1 MAELALPGPL
11 NIPWVRR
18 LLAPVAFVATFLLML
33 YLTFPYEVLGQR
45 IETEA
50 RQGGWDVSIGKL
62 GPGGLLGLRG
72 RNVSL
77 RQHEGFSSGVGMA
90 GLGPLPA
97 GAPAD
102 LKIDRIDLHP
112 QLLQLLLRQL
122 AVGFDVESFGGEA
135 KGTAKLSSDAKAP
148 GLAALQVD
156 ISDIDLKQLPP
167 SLVQGLEMTGRLA
180 AKCDV
185 TSLQVLEAAGGKV
198 SLSLKGAAIL
208 KGMLRLGEGM
218 NFPAPKVVLGDFTG
232 SVTIDRGTAKLE
244 KASLTGGD
252 IEADLDGTIK
262 LKPLLSLSQAEIHVR
277 FKPKDAWLEANPLI
291 KSSLGFLGPK
301 SSDGYNFTLT
311 GPLSR
316 LTPRP
321 GR

>member
-11 NIPWVRR
+11 NLPWVRR

-45 IETEA
+45 IEVEA
-50 RQGGWDVSIGKL
+50 RQLGWDVSISKL
-62 GPGGLLGLRG
+62 GPAGLLGLRA
-72 RNVSL
+72 RTLSAK
-77 RQHEGFSSGVGMA
+77 QHESMPGA
-90 GLGPLPA
+90 APLE
-97 GAPAD
+97 
-102 LKIDRIDLHP
+102 LKLDKVDLHP
-112 QLLQLLLRQL
+112 HLLQLLLRQL
-122 AVGFDVESFGGEA
+122 AVGFDIESFGGEA
-135 KGTAKLSSDAKAP
+135 KGTAKLSNDPKAP
-148 GLAALQVD
+148 GLAALQID
-156 ISDIDLKQLPP
+156 INDIDLKQLPL
-167 SLVQGLEMTGRLA
+167 SLAQGLEMTGRLA
-180 AKCDV
+180 AKGDL

-208 KGMLRLGEGM
+208 KGMLKLGEGM
-218 NFPAPKVVLGDFTG
+218 NFPAPKVILGDFTG
-232 SVTIDRGTAKLE
+232 SVSIDRGTAKID
-244 KASLTGGD
+244 KATLSGGD

-301 SSDGYNFTLT
+301 GSDGYTFTLT

>member
-1 MAELALPGPL
+1 MAELALSGPL

-62 GPGGLLGLRG
+62 GPAGLLGLRA
-72 RNVSL
+72 RTLSAK
-77 RQHEGFSSGVGMA
+77 QHDAMP
-90 GLGPLPA
+90 GP
-97 GAPAD
+97 APLE
-102 LKIDRIDLHP
+102 LKLDKVDLHP
-112 QLLQLLLRQL
+112 HLLQLLLRQL
-122 AVGFDVESFGGEA
+122 AVGFSVESFGGEA
-135 KGTAKLSSDAKAP
+135 KGTVKLSNDPKAP
-148 GLAALQVD
+148 GLAALQAD

-167 SLVQGLEMTGRLA
+167 SLAQGLEMTGRLG

-185 TSLQVLEAAGGKV
+185 TSLQVLEAASGKV

-218 NFPAPKVVLGDFTG
+218 NFPAPKVILGDFTG
-232 SVTIDRGTAKLE
+232 SFTIDRGTAKLE

>member
-1 MAELALPGPL
+1 VADLALPGPL

-62 GPGGLLGLRG
+62 GPAGLLGLRA
-72 RNVSL
+72 RTL
-77 RQHEGFSSGVGMA
+77 TAKQHDAMPGA
-90 GLGPLPA
+90 APLEVR
-97 GAPAD
+97 
-102 LKIDRIDLHP
+102 LDRVDLHP
-112 QLLQLLLRQL
+112 HLLQLLLRQI

-135 KGTAKLSSDAKAP
+135 KGTAKLSNDTKAP
-148 GLAALQVD
+148 GLAALQLDV
-156 ISDIDLKQLPP
+156 SDIDLKQLPP
-167 SLVQGLEMTGRLA
+167 SLAQGLEMTGRLA

-185 TSLQVLEAAGGKV
+185 NSLQVLEAAGGKV
-198 SLSLKGAAIL
+198 SLTLKGAAIL
-208 KGMLRLGEGM
+208 KGMLKLGEGM
-218 NFPAPKVVLGDFTG
+218 NFPAPKVLLGDFNG
-232 SVTIDRGTAKLE
+232 SVTIDRGTAKIEQAKL
-244 KASLTGGD
+244 SGGD

-301 SSDGYNFTLT
+301 GSDGYNFTLT